1 MQDNKILI
9 VDDESFNLDLL
20 EFSLVEL
27 SDIQTIRAENG
38 YEALQIVGERS
49 IDLIILDISMPQM
62 DGLQVLNHLKA
73 DEELKYIPV
82 IVVTAQNEERYKA
95 LEMGAEDF
103 LSKPIDVIELR
114 LKVNNLLKLKKYNDL
129 QRFFNERLEEEIAK
143 KERQLTRFAKMQQEL
158 SLAREIQQSLLPKE
172 FPHYSDL
179 EVFGKCEQAS
189 EVGGDYFDIF
199 ETECGNY
206 TVIVMADVSGH
217 GFASALIA
225 MQFRTLVHTEL
236 MNSSHSL
243 SESVERINTIFS
255 NDNHDSSMFITALF
269 LRFDHRRRV
278 MESVNA
284 GHYDPIGHP
293 TMKHIRGIPLGI
305 QAGMPYHALE
315 TPFGSDSS
323 ILLYTDGIIE
333 GENADGE
340 MFGDRIYKIFEETNH
355 LDAKSQ
361 VTAITQAFNGFIDEE
376 QMDDVT
382 LLILKGKGSEA

>member
-1 MQDNKILI
+1 
-9 VDDESFNLDLL
+9 
-20 EFSLVEL
+20 
-27 SDIQTIRAENG
+27 
-38 YEALQIVGERS
+38 
-49 IDLIILDISMPQM
+49 
-62 DGLQVLNHLKA
+62 
-73 DEELKYIPV
+73 
-82 IVVTAQNEERYKA
+82 
-95 LEMGAEDF
+95 
-103 LSKPIDVIELR
+103 
-114 LKVNNLLKLKKYNDL
+114 
-129 QRFFNERLEEEIAK
+129 
-143 KERQLTRFAKMQQEL
+143 
-158 SLAREIQQSLLPKE
+158 
-172 FPHYSDL
+172 
-179 EVFGKCEQAS
+179 
-189 EVGGDYFDIF
+189 
-199 ETECGNY
+199 
-206 TVIVMADVSGH
+206 
-217 GFASALIA
+217 
-225 MQFRTLVHTEL
+225 
-236 MNSSHSL
+236 
-243 SESVERINTIFS
+243 
-255 NDNHDSSMFITALF
+255 
-269 LRFDHRRRV
+269 V